1 MTNLQAIIDTLVA
14 LALME
19 AIVKPITV
27 RLTKKALKWADGHVD
42 VIPNWL
48 YDSRP

>member
-1 MTNLQAIIDTLVA
+1 MTNFQVFLDTVLAI
-14 LALME
+14 ALME
-19 AIVKPITV
+19 VVVKPITV
-27 RLTKKALKWADGHVD
+27 RLTKKALQWADEHVD

>member
-1 MTNLQAIIDTLVA
+1 MTNLQAIVDTLAA

-27 RLTKKALKWADGHVD
+27 KATQKILKWADEHVD

>member
-1 MTNLQAIIDTLVA
+1 MTNFQVFLDTVLAI
-14 LALME
+14 ALME
-19 AIVKPITV
+19 VVVKPITV